1 MVASSRGT
9 RRAVGLFTPAPVP
22 GLTGFFIYQN
32 GPWCFSRP
40 AARARRGLTRSQRE
54 GPTKGESPTQYVQA
68 GTCNTNIVPAGPLG
82 DSADDV
88 TVTPVNGFGAV
99 PACSIPAFG
108 PPPAGY

>member
-1 MVASSRGT
+1 
-9 RRAVGLFTPAPVP
+9 
-22 GLTGFFIYQN
+22 
-32 GPWCFSRP
+32 
-40 AARARRGLTRSQRE
+40 LTRSQRE

-68 GTCNTNIVPAGPLG
+68 GTYNTNIVPAGPLG
-82 DSADDV
+82 NSADDV